1 MPNST
6 TGSSRPSSEFLD
18 RMLLGARG
26 GILQP
31 EWVFHYFPDW
41 KLSALASEWGIRA
54 QPVTVI
60 CFNLHIYYTYT
71 SFDAANPMKPTAFSA
86 PTDTTY
92 DERFYGYENANAD
105 FTTYIPTSSGLL
117 YVIASVGTMYP
128 PYKSFCIMSFFLQK

>member
-6 TGSSRPSSEFLD
+6 TSSSRPSSEFLD

-60 CFNLHIYYTYT
+60 CFNLHIYYTYYGKIR
-71 SFDAANPMKPTAFSA
+71 NPTGGKMWDGICINCKYDFSKRGSA
-86 PTDTTY
+86 WS
-92 DERFYGYENANAD
+92 GY
-105 FTTYIPTSSGLL
+105 
-117 YVIASVGTMYP
+117 
-128 PYKSFCIMSFFLQK
+128 C